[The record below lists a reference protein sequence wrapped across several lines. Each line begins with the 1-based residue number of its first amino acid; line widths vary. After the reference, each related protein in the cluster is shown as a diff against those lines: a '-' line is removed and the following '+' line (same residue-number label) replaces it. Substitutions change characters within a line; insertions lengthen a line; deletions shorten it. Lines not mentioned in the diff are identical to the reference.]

1 LSNQPISQQDDQQ
14 DSQEMFQLENIGC
27 QRLAATVI
35 LQAVEE
41 AMHSDPDIYF
51 PAREWLAA
59 EGVLWIKLLGFN
71 PRAVLIWLKEGCKRR
86 EEIVYQDADDLYY
99 ELLFLSKM
107 IIRGQKRKRK
117 RGS

>member
-1 LSNQPISQQDDQQ
+1 LSNQPFSQQDDQQ

-51 PAREWLAA
+51 PAREWLAE
-59 EGVLWIKLLGFN
+59 EGVLWIKLLGFH
-71 PRAVLIWLKEGCKRR
+71 PHAVLIWLKEGCKRR
-86 EEIVYQDADDLYY
+86 EKMVYLDADDLYF
-99 ELLFLSKM
+99 ELIFLSKM